1 MKRQRGFSLLEVIV
15 AFVLLAVAM
24 GLLLAVLGG
33 GLAQVRRSGEA
44 SEAALHAQSLLAR
57 VGVLEPIA
65 PGRSSGV
72 IDRGRYRWTLEITEI
87 DDPLPP
93 TEAIAGLELVESVG
107 LQQPNAPVLYRLQ
120 LDVAWGDGEAA
131 RSLRLASLRAR
142 YPQAA
147 LP

>member
-1 MKRQRGFSLLEVIV
+1 MRRQRGFSLLEVII

-24 GLLLAVLGG
+24 GVLLAVLGG

-44 SEAALHAQSLLAR
+44 SEAALHAQSLLAS
-57 VGVLEPIA
+57 VGVLEPIV
-65 PGRSSGV
+65 PGTSRGE
-72 IDRGRYRWTLEITEI
+72 IDRGRYRWTLQVLEVE
-87 DDPLPP
+87 DPVPLP
-93 TEAIAGLELVESVG
+93 EAVAGLEPIESVG

-120 LDVAWGDGEAA
+120 LDVAWGEGEGE

-147 LP
+147 QP